1 MTAVGGGA
9 SCENCVG
16 SGSSFTSLN
25 VPLDNWRVPTG
36 SLILR
41 QLQRAALGNLAFFSM
56 FVPQH

>member
-1 MTAVGGGA
+1 MTVVGGGV

-41 QLQRAALGNLAFFSM
+41 QLQTVALSNLEFFSR
-56 FVPQH
+56 FEQQH